1 MSTGQKDSFSFL
13 FYYSKKGAGSA
24 FRCKYKQA
32 LSWKALGYSVL
43 VNDWLCGLKQ
53 VPQLLRTS
61 IYESVKWVTNIK
73 STRSSEDHIRS
84 FVKNRRAYLLCALL
98 CASVVLGA
106 GVWQGTRQAQSLP
119 S

>member
-13 FYYSKKGAGSA
+13 FYYLKRGSGSA

-32 LSWKALGYSVL
+32 FSWKALGNSVL

-53 VPQLLRTS
+53 VPQPLRTS
-61 IYESVKWVTNIK
+61 IYESVKWVNNTK

-84 FVKNRRAYLLCALL
+84 FVKNKRTYLLCALL

-106 GVWQGTRQAQSLP
+106 RLWQGTR
-119 S
+119 